1 MATEREVKDLFNATA
16 FDKNGDK
23 LGGVKEVFIDDD
35 TGQPTFVEVGHGLF
49 GMNSSLVPMRG
60 HRLSGDDLQLAFDKD
75 RIKDAPEFDTDNHLT
90 PDDQRNIYDHYGVTG
105 SEDVERYRG
114 DDRRR
119 ADDGRYDDRVRDD
132 RGRDDRV
139 ADDRVRDDRVR
150 DDRVRD
156 DRAGDELYSEGRV
169 EDGRQHR
176 DMGQAGAGVAGA
188 GMAGAG
194 VVGAGV
200 ADDGVR
206 RDDVRDDRR
215 DDVRGDVR
223 DERREGQDVWRD
235 RARDEHSREGQ
246 AVWDQRM
253 DAAERRMD
261 ESEIGDRPSD
271 AAATVNAVDGDR
283 GRRISD
289 EDRALAAEMDADR
302 GEGSLRGD
310 QRTERIDRGDDRYRD
325 DRGAGERGT
334 RLRRFVRDDDAR
346 GTRGGDLHPDDP
358 TPRNR
363 EVADSD
369 VVGDGRDLDDARD
382 HLDDRR

>member
-49 GMNSSLVPMRG
+49 GMSSSLVPMRG
-60 HRLSGDDLQLAFDKD
+60 HRLSDDDLQLAFDKD

-139 ADDRVRDDRVR
+139 ADD
-150 DDRVRD
+150 
-156 DRAGDELYSEGRV
+156 
-169 EDGRQHR
+169 
-176 DMGQAGAGVAGA
+176 
-188 GMAGAG
+188 
-194 VVGAGV
+194 
-200 ADDGVR
+200 GVR

-261 ESEIGDRPSD
+261 ESAIGDRPSD

-310 QRTERIDRGDDRYRD
+310 QRTERIDSGDDRYRD
-325 DRGAGERGT
+325 DRGAGAG
-334 RLRRFVRDDDAR
+334 RR
-346 GTRGGDLHPDDP
+346 
-358 TPRNR
+358 
-363 EVADSD
+363 
-369 VVGDGRDLDDARD
+369 
-382 HLDDRR
+382 

>member
-49 GMNSSLVPMRG
+49 GMSSSLVPMRG

-105 SEDVERYRG
+105 SEDVERYRR

-119 ADDGRYDDRVRDD
+119 ADDGRYDDR
-132 RGRDDRV
+132 
-139 ADDRVRDDRVR
+139 
-150 DDRVRD
+150 
-156 DRAGDELYSEGRV
+156 
-169 EDGRQHR
+169 
-176 DMGQAGAGVAGA
+176 
-188 GMAGAG
+188 
-194 VVGAGV
+194 
-200 ADDGVR
+200 
-206 RDDVRDDRR
+206 
-215 DDVRGDVR
+215 
-223 DERREGQDVWRD
+223 
-235 RARDEHSREGQ
+235 ARDEHLREGQ
-246 AVWDQRM
+246 AVWDQR
-253 DAAERRMD
+253 
-261 ESEIGDRPSD
+261 
-271 AAATVNAVDGDR
+271 
-283 GRRISD
+283 
-289 EDRALAAEMDADR
+289 MDADR

>member
-49 GMNSSLVPMRG
+49 GMSSSLVPMRG
-60 HRLSGDDLQLAFDKD
+60 HRLSSDDLQLAFDKD

-206 RDDVRDDRR
+206 RDDVR
-215 DDVRGDVR
+215 GDVR

-302 GEGSLRGD
+302 GEGSLRG
-310 QRTERIDRGDDRYRD
+310 
-325 DRGAGERGT
+325 AGERGT

>member
-49 GMNSSLVPMRG
+49 GMSSSLVPMRG
-60 HRLSGDDLQLAFDKD
+60 HRLSDDDLQLAFDKD

-105 SEDVERYRG
+105 SEDVERY
-114 DDRRR
+114 
-119 ADDGRYDDRVRDD
+119 
-132 RGRDDRV
+132 
-139 ADDRVRDDRVR
+139 
-150 DDRVRD
+150 
-156 DRAGDELYSEGRV
+156 
-169 EDGRQHR
+169 
-176 DMGQAGAGVAGA
+176 
-188 GMAGAG
+188 
-194 VVGAGV
+194 
-200 ADDGVR
+200 
-206 RDDVRDDRR
+206 
-215 DDVRGDVR
+215 
-223 DERREGQDVWRD
+223 
-235 RARDEHSREGQ
+235 
-246 AVWDQRM
+246 
-253 DAAERRMD
+253 
-261 ESEIGDRPSD
+261 
-271 AAATVNAVDGDR
+271 
-283 GRRISD
+283 
-289 EDRALAAEMDADR
+289 
-302 GEGSLRGD
+302 
-310 QRTERIDRGDDRYRD
+310 RGDDRYRD

>member
-49 GMNSSLVPMRG
+49 GMSSSLVPMRG

-132 RGRDDRV
+132 RGRDDR
-139 ADDRVRDDRVR
+139 
-150 DDRVRD
+150 
-156 DRAGDELYSEGRV
+156 
-169 EDGRQHR
+169 
-176 DMGQAGAGVAGA
+176 
-188 GMAGAG
+188 
-194 VVGAGV
+194 V

-310 QRTERIDRGDDRYRD
+310 QRTERIDSGDDRYRD

-346 GTRGGDLHPDDP
+346 DTRGGDLHPDDP